1 MRLLNGPAITQ
12 AYLRFLRSFLA
23 LLLSLVLLVLCF
35 FQAMRSQTWDLETK
49 QKQLDVIFSNQ
60 RALNQTIDN
69 LHTSLDLL
77 NTESL
82 SNEAKTNRISTA
94 KRRIDELLKRM
105 SNQNG
110 SAAYAVHYKLM
121 GQVREAIGLKDSIY
135 KANERREYIKQR
147 MRFIR
152 K

>member
-23 LLLSLVLLVLCF
+23 LLLNLVLLVLCF

-110 SAAYAVHYKLM
+110 SAAYAAHYKLM

-135 KANERREYIKQR
+135 KANERGAYIKQR

>member
-135 KANERREYIKQR
+135 KANERGEYIKQR

>member
-69 LHTSLDLL
+69 LYTSLDLL

-135 KANERREYIKQR
+135 KANERGEYIKQR